1 MPVDTVLM
9 ILLGLFAASLLAFL
23 LGIIPYPFGLL
34 ILAAFIAARIAY
46 LRGPGK
52 RGR

>member
-1 MPVDTVLM
+1 MDPVL
-9 ILLGLFAASLLAFL
+9 ILLLGLFSASLLAFL

-46 LRGPGK
+46 LQGPGK

>member
-1 MPVDTVLM
+1 MDAILM
-9 ILLGLFAASLLAFL
+9 MLPGLFAASLLAFL
-23 LGIIPYPFGLL
+23 LGLIPYPFGLL

-46 LRGPGK
+46 LQGPGK